1 MIGYAPLDSGT
12 PPKRSAPLPVQ
23 MKIPEKY
30 TECNYLVMF
39 FIVGVLGL
47 AIKDMARR

>member
-1 MIGYAPLDSGT
+1 MLDTDPVKRAPQTL
-12 PPKRSAPLPVQ
+12 KV
-23 MKIPEKY
+23 PEKY